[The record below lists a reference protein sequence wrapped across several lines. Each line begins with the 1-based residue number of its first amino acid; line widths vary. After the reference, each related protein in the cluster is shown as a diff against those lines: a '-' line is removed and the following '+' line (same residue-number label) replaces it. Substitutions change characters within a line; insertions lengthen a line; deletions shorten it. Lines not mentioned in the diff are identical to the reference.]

1 MDAIKDEGLVLLEI
15 LNILHEHARY
25 LRIMQSRIVVVDS
38 MVSIVPAIL
47 IVNIV
52 DAVEGAAEV
61 PLRITLIHKAMLCP
75 VAHHHDKT
83 GIEHGNDKN
92 HERRLEI
99 DEAHQYAKQN
109 KREFTDCKPGVNFL
123 LLAVEEIHKGI
134 YDAKQ

>member
-1 MDAIKDEGLVLLEI
+1 MQVMDAIKDEGLVLLEI

-61 PLRITLIHKAMLCP
+61 PSGSR
-75 VAHHHDKT
+75 
-83 GIEHGNDKN
+83 
-92 HERRLEI
+92 
-99 DEAHQYAKQN
+99 
-109 KREFTDCKPGVNFL
+109 
-123 LLAVEEIHKGI
+123 
-134 YDAKQ
+134 

>member
-75 VAHHHDKT
+75 VAHHHDKPR
-83 GIEHGNDKN
+83 IDHRDDKD
-92 HERRLEI
+92 HQGGLEI
-99 DEAHQYAKQN
+99 DKTHRYT
-109 KREFTDCKPGVNFL
+109 KRIK
-123 LLAVEEIHKGI
+123 
-134 YDAKQ
+134 